1 MAEHEEDVGENSEV
15 QKNKVIKVIR
25 SLFLFVLDLTLLIA
39 AVPRGSKL
47 SIRTVFLMF
56 ARTVIYSG
64 VIMAQYGLYATLQ
77 VDREVMEPNTLTMS
91 VESILGLP
99 ENCNSGRGKRDIN
112 GWEKLIEELA
122 QTEEMPEVKQNVG
135 VDLEGKDKTVK
146 EKLSNVENE
155 LSLDFEDLTINANTT
170 FADFEEPEEE
180 QRDREQLV
188 ASPKTL
194 SSEEQR
200 VLKQDP
206 LEAVYNTLST
216 KPTHKSRPSK
226 EKKGSKEKS
235 VEAKSSKKERK
246 QRKSKDKEPRLA

>member
-1 MAEHEEDVGENSEV
+1 
-15 QKNKVIKVIR
+15 
-25 SLFLFVLDLTLLIA
+25 
-39 AVPRGSKL
+39 
-47 SIRTVFLMF
+47 
-56 ARTVIYSG
+56 
-64 VIMAQYGLYATLQ
+64 
-77 VDREVMEPNTLTMS
+77 
-91 VESILGLP
+91 
-99 ENCNSGRGKRDIN
+99 
-112 GWEKLIEELA
+112 
-122 QTEEMPEVKQNVG
+122 MPEVKQNVG

-194 SSEEQR
+194 SSEEQQ